1 MKDKTIA
8 CLKLCSMP
16 ADERIAYEVM
26 MWLRYSKKA
35 VNAKL
40 KELAERGY
48 IQYSTSL
55 SNAWLTEKGKEIL
68 REVTYANKRAD

>member
-26 MWLRYSKKA
+26 MWMRYSKKA

-40 KELAERGY
+40 KELVERGY
-48 IQYSTSL
+48 IQYGTSQ
-55 SNAWLTEKGKEIL
+55 SDAWLTEKGEKAL
-68 REVTYANKRAD
+68 REATNAGT